1 MTHGELL
8 DEIARRILLFQM
20 DRTTCVGI
28 DGVDGAG
35 KTTLADDLA
44 QRLAL
49 EGRQLI
55 RASIDDFHRPREL
68 RYRRGRDS
76 PEGFYRDS
84 FDLEAL
90 CRELLIPLGAEGS
103 GRFRRAVFD
112 HRRDAR
118 AEGPIER
125 AVPRAILLFDGIFLH
140 RLELRGYW
148 DLSIFLATSFAVS
161 VARGAARDGG
171 PPHREAPENRRYV
184 EGQRLYLGECQPRR
198 AAHLV
203 IEYDDFERP
212 VIQAVR

>member
-76 PEGFYRDS
+76 PEGFYQ
-84 FDLEAL
+84 L
-90 CRELLIPLGAEGS
+90 LGA
-103 GRFRRAVFD
+103 A
-112 HRRDAR
+112 
-118 AEGPIER
+118 
-125 AVPRAILLFDGIFLH
+125 
-140 RLELRGYW
+140 
-148 DLSIFLATSFAVS
+148 
-161 VARGAARDGG
+161 
-171 PPHREAPENRRYV
+171 
-184 EGQRLYLGECQPRR
+184 
-198 AAHLV
+198 
-203 IEYDDFERP
+203 
-212 VIQAVR
+212 